1 MLPNEQY
8 YIIYREVLLKIKS
21 ESDQALNLATDKK
34 KYRTQEPM
42 NYSIG
47 MQLTKC
53 KLRETLKISKDQMT
67 VFPTINY

>member
-1 MLPNEQY
+1 
-8 YIIYREVLLKIKS
+8 
-21 ESDQALNLATDKK
+21 
-34 KYRTQEPM
+34 M

-67 VFPTINY
+67 VFATINYYAKKKKKKWRRLSIKRNSRDSSTKFNVLNW